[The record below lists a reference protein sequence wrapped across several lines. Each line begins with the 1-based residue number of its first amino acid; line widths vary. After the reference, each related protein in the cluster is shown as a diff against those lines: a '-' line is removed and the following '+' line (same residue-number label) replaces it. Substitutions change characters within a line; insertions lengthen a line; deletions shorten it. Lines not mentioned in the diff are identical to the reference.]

1 MNVTRSHSKTQ
12 LTVDLW
18 LPAGDLH
25 HAVQVEVLQVPL
37 LPVVLIDLSLSDDVY
52 RDNYFRSV
60 EDEILMTTQRE
71 G

>member
-1 MNVTRSHSKTQ
+1 M
-12 LTVDLW
+12 
-18 LPAGDLH
+18 
-25 HAVQVEVLQVPL
+25 LQVPL

>member
-37 LPVVLIDLSLSDDVY
+37 LPVVLIDLSLSDVY
-52 RDNYFRSV
+52 REPTN
-60 EDEILMTTQRE
+60 EMKNKK
-71 G
+71 